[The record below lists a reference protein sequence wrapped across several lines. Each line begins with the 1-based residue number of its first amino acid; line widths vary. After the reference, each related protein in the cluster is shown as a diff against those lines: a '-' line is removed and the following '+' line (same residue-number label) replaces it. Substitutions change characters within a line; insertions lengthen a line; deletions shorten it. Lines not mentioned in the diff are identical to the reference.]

1 METMV
6 KKQPVEPVMPVIDE
20 SALPDGW
27 ALKTIGEVCEKAEK
41 VDPTANPD
49 AEFRYIDIG
58 GIDNQLLRIVDAKT
72 YLGKDAPSRA
82 RQLVKAND
90 VVISTVRTYLK
101 NIALVPDDLD
111 GQVASTGFC
120 VLRSSDMWMG
130 KYLYYFVQSDAVL
143 KEIGKQ
149 QRGTSYPAV
158 RDSDIKAQF
167 IPVPPKREVRRI
179 VEAIELQLGRLD
191 AAVARLQGAKA
202 RLKRYK
208 QAVLKAAVEGRLTE
222 EWREKNPDVIPADEA
237 LSSNL
242 TKRRLDW
249 EQAKLKEFGKPPRTN
264 AWKEKYKEPP
274 TIETEELPDLPEG
287 WTWVGLEQVAAAG
300 AHALKAGPFGSA
312 LKKEFY
318 VAKGYKVYGQEQV
331 ISGDPYFGDYYI
343 DEDRFDSLKACAV
356 KPGDLLISLVGTIGR
371 VLILP
376 ADIEPGIIN
385 PRLVKISLD
394 TSVILP
400 EYLKAYLES
409 PYAKYLF
416 SLSTHGGTME
426 ILNLGILKELPI
438 PLPPIKEQQMLLQIM
453 DKVSSSDNEV
463 ETTLDAQ
470 LQQAVRLRQAVLKR
484 AFEGRLV

>member
-1 METMV
+1 MAKRMEAIKLLADKDVERVRLSDVADVIRGVTY
-6 KKQPVEPVMPVIDE
+6 KKDDATAKPATGLVAILRANNIQDRRLITDE
-20 SALPDGW
+20 ELVFVPKDLVGS
-27 ALKTIGEVCEKAEK
+27 E
-41 VDPTANPD
+41 
-49 AEFRYIDIG
+49 
-58 GIDNQLLRIVDAKT
+58 QLLRK
-72 YLGKDAPSRA
+72 G
-82 RQLVKAND
+82 D
-90 VVISTVRTYLK
+90 VVIATSSGSK
-101 NIALVPDDLD
+101 DLVGKAAPLREDWR
-111 GQVASTGFC
+111 GSFGAFC
-120 VLRSSDMWMG
+120 
-130 KYLYYFVQSDAVL
+130 A
-143 KEIGKQ
+143 
-149 QRGTSYPAV
+149 AV
-158 RDSDIKAQF
+158 RPKEDIEPLYLAHFFESPEYKDLIRKKALGVNINNLRRGDLEDLK
-167 IPVPPKREVRRI
+167 IPLAPLPEQRRI
-179 VEAIELQLGRLD
+179 VSAIETQLGRLD
-191 AAVARLQGAKA
+191 AAVASLHAAKA
-202 RLKRYK
+202 KLKRYK

-484 AFEGRLV
+484 AFEGRLG